1 VGQAR
6 LGESVEVRT
15 RVLAADAK
23 RLHLFHD
30 MSSVAQQATIATAEH
45 MLIHVDT
52 EAGASAVAPDEVL
65 AKAQALVELQAL
77 LPPADGQ
84 GGHIRMLG

>member
-1 VGQAR
+1 MSSPVDT
-6 LGESVEVRT
+6 RT
-15 RVLAADAK
+15 RILAADAK

-52 EAGASAVAPDEVL
+52 KAGASAVAPDEVL

-77 LPPADGQ
+77 LPPGDGQ
-84 GGHIRMLG
+84 GGHIRMPG